1 MNKKKVIGILLIASM
16 IFNIGCTNNINSV
29 KKEDIKSKEVV
40 FEENVLESSNSVKIT
55 QEEVN
60 FIVPEEDTE
69 FIFYFYKY

>member
-40 FEENVLESSNSVKIT
+40 FEEM
-55 QEEVN
+55 
-60 FIVPEEDTE
+60 F
-69 FIFYFYKY
+69 